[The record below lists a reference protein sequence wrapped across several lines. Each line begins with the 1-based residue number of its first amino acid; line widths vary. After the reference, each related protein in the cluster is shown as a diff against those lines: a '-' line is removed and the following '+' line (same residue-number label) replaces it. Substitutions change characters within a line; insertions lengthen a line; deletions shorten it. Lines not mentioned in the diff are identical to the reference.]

1 MLRQRGLN
9 PLIWL
14 ALAVASAASAY
25 LVGWRAVQ
33 GYRAREARDLNADRY
48 LAWRGRARPPAPR
61 GSMRE
66 GMTLDERRR
75 AIAGAVLGA
84 IAVLSLAGFFVA
96 S

>member
-1 MLRQRGLN
+1 MN

-14 ALAVASAASAY
+14 ALAVASGAAAY

-33 GYRAREARDLNADRY
+33 GYRARKARDLNADRY